1 MVAKHNKLID
11 YYNNMPDIDLN
22 RRIGAVRRFQRM
34 IGPRIGVLDRASAAG
49 RFSETEARV
58 ILELGRLERA
68 TASSVGAGLG
78 VDAGYMSRILVGLHS
93 DGLVDKA
100 TSEEDRRRVIL
111 TLTARG
117 RTARAELDKA
127 ARTAAADM
135 LDILSSRDQE
145 RLVSAMGTVV
155 SILAGRGEDTAP
167 YSLRPPRP
175 GDMGWVVGQHGI
187 LYVEEFGWEEWF
199 EGLTAEVVAQ
209 FVRNLD
215 PRRERCWIAEKD
227 GKRVGSVFCFKEFE
241 DVARLRM
248 LLVGPAA
255 RGLGIGRRLL
265 EECVRFARQV
275 GYSRLILSTY
285 DVLRVARRLYA
296 DLGFRL
302 VREESHSSFGGEMME
317 ETWELEL

>member
-1 MVAKHNKLID
+1 
-11 YYNNMPDIDLN
+11 
-22 RRIGAVRRFQRM
+22 
-34 IGPRIGVLDRASAAG
+34 
-49 RFSETEARV
+49 
-58 ILELGRLERA
+58 
-68 TASSVGAGLG
+68 
-78 VDAGYMSRILVGLHS
+78 
-93 DGLVDKA
+93 
-100 TSEEDRRRVIL
+100 
-111 TLTARG
+111 
-117 RTARAELDKA
+117 
-127 ARTAAADM
+127 M

-296 DLGFRL
+296 DLGCRL